1 MTDKQQP
8 EKNTKAGKA
17 ERAAKTQVEAKDA
30 KATKKTGAVTAS
42 AATSAS
48 TAASS
53 DKAPKAATL
62 KGAAAKTTRV
72 RPMKAMADRV
82 SRALGLGKRRGAAAT
97 DAATPDAAASAKPR
111 FAEARLAQVLVAPI
125 VSEKATMAGEK
136 NNQVLFKVLRDAT
149 KPEIAAAVELMFKVK
164 VDAVQTVQSKGKQKK
179 FGRNIGRRDH
189 IKKAYVCLA
198 KGEQLNFSGES
209 A

>member
-1 MTDKQQP
+1 MSEKQQP

-17 ERAAKTQVEAKDA
+17 DRAGKAQVEATEAKAAKKTAAVDA
-30 KATKKTGAVTAS
+30 KS
-42 AATSAS
+42 ATSAS
-48 TAASS
+48 TAATS

-82 SRALGLGKRRGAAAT
+82 SRALGLGKRGDTAPDGT
-97 DAATPDAAASAKPR
+97 DADAPVSSATR
-111 FAEARLAQVLVAPI
+111 FRQERLARVLVAPI

-136 NNQVLFKVLRDAT
+136 HNQVLFKVLRDAT

-164 VDAVQTVQSKGKQKK
+164 VDAVQTVQHKGKEKK

-198 KGEQLNFSGES
+198 AGEQLNFSGES